1 MIPIILKNKPMKDN
15 GHLLHQNIQVINV
28 PILQLDFNIE
38 GENMIKISKF
48 KCVFFFWMVTVN
60 GLY

>member
-48 KCVFFFWMVTVN
+48 KCGFFFFEW
-60 GLY
+60 